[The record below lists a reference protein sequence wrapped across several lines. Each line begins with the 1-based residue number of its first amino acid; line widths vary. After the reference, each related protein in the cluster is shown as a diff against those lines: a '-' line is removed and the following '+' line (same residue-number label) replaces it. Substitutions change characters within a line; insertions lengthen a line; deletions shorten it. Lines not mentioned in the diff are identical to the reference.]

1 MDSDHPS
8 ISVEPTVLIDLAL
21 MAAAPVIQH
30 GLIPNKDR
38 SPVDRHVP
46 KHGVGW
52 LMNDREEGL
61 QFLE

>member
-52 LMNDREEGL
+52 
-61 QFLE
+61 